1 MSINVN
7 YYGQESTWINMPMSD
22 NMGDRFMLGS
32 YSDVIDSTYGLGCRT
47 WLATKYGTSYETYTQ
62 NLDNSYGY
70 CITDGT
76 APFDNITYCTGY
88 NNNYPNRIKTTNT
101 GRSTVGFAG
110 LTFGSPYLGYNY
122 VQYFKTS
129 NSDSSTYSNVALNF
143 NPPYPFSPNILTNG
157 DFKYMS
163 LSKGNISPAL
173 KYTFNNFYAVPFVR
187 FGVLKTEYG
196 ISDIDS
202 VTDPINYSNL
212 FNGTYVS
219 DLKRFYND
227 INSNVFSADKVVI
240 MSIYVKILHVKWNT
254 DGTYDYDDIEQG
266 TQSTTKCIPIPF
278 FKNNSLTELTFTD
291 WYKSSNADTFTINI
305 DTSFISHHFVSLGT
319 NVRLWN
325 GKENTASV
333 GTVSNATVIAG
344 QRNQYGTLYDS
355 TSEYPYVLTPCA
367 YDTEHFTVKYF
378 EEYEISSSIRKHA
391 VSVYTSLNS
400 FGGLDE
406 FREYVRKSI
415 AYLGCYFSECFYPNA
430 TREWNTN
437 DCFIG
442 TIDGSGVTH
451 GEYTFGTGNEE
462 QQQYTWA
469 DEWSDKTPYT
479 PDTPSPIEENDI
491 GDLITHLNSG
501 TYVTSAEYYATTSTE
516 MQKFIKFINTYSPTE
531 AELTADFKGVNPSD
545 YVTNVL
551 YFPFNVSYSGPDI
564 RIFISTLDTTATGY
578 KFAPSYGELLADF
591 GSITIE
597 RYFNDFRDFAPYTKL
612 TLNIPFST
620 SVDLD
625 ISEFYGHN
633 LGVKSSIDFTTG
645 DMFTLIM
652 RDNLVVKTVTGNCA
666 IQLPISA
673 LAMGTYQQTL
683 NTLNS
688 NAVINTIQTT
698 SNDMTTTMST
708 GVAVA
713 GIAMSGGMTALTN
726 NPVNTVVSG
735 ISQHDILQQQ
745 AAQIDYAIQHTAP
758 TPINIVGGTPCN
770 MAMLEYLP
778 RYTITRCKTLNNI
791 NHATYGKTV
800 GYATVQQGK
809 VSDFSGLIVCSD
821 VEFDN
826 ISATETEQNIIKN
839 LLKSGVVV

>member
-355 TSEYPYVLTPCA
+355 TSEYPYALTPCA

-378 EEYEISSSIRKHA
+378 EEYEISSALRKHA
-391 VSVYTSLNS
+391 VSVYASLNS

-406 FREYVRKSI
+406 FREYVRKSV

-430 TREWNTN
+430 TKEWDTN

-442 TIDGSGVTH
+442 TIDDSGVTH
-451 GEYTFGTGNEE
+451 GEYTFGTDNEE

-479 PDTPSPIEENDI
+479 PDSPSPIEENDL
-491 GDLITHLNSG
+491 GDLITHFNSG
-501 TYVTSAEYYATTSTE
+501 AYVTSAEYYATTGAE
-516 MQKFIKFINTYSPTE
+516 MRKFIKFINTYSPTDVQ
-531 AELTADFKGVNPSD
+531 LTADFKGVNPSD

-551 YFPFNVSYSGPDI
+551 YFPFNVPYSGPDI
-564 RIFISTLDTTATGY
+564 RIFISTLDTTAVGY
-578 KFAPSYGELLADF
+578 EFTPSYGVLIADF

-597 RYFNDFRDFAPYTKL
+597 RYFNDFRDFEPYTKL

-645 DMFTLIM
+645 DMLTLIM
-652 RDNLVVKTVTGNCA
+652 RDNLVVKTVSGNCA

-683 NTLNS
+683 NTLQS

-698 SNDMTTTMST
+698 SNDMAATMST
-708 GVAVA
+708 GVAIA

-758 TPINIVGGTPCN
+758 TPINIAGGTPCN
-770 MAMLEYLP
+770 NAMLEYLP

-791 NHATYGKTV
+791 NHATYSKTV

-809 VSDFSGLIVCSD
+809 VSDFNGLIVCSD
-821 VEFDN
+821 VEFDG